1 MRERVY
7 KSPLSWK
14 KEMLKT
20 EICLITKFKTWT
32 WNAAKRFSKGAHYY
46 TVKSA
51 YISLEINL
59 VLFLCISYLAE
70 RVCSCAPLDIEE
82 SIGGNVGSRMTWW
95 FQTSNAVT
103 RG

>member
-59 VLFLCISYLAE
+59 DPQ
-70 RVCSCAPLDIEE
+70 RTTLDARRTTHDARRTTHDPRPTTHDPPTYVI
-82 SIGGNVGSRMTWW
+82 
-95 FQTSNAVT
+95 
-103 RG
+103 

>member
-95 FQTSNAVT
+95 FQTSNPVT